1 MKPQKAKKVGKEV
14 YAAYMED
21 ISRLPIDIRS
31 SPEQQ
36 KSFMQPETS
45 MGKAD
50 SEKSLTVATDK
61 TQQITTSPTSSNIT
75 EISEIGEHIR
85 VKIVVSLPKD
95 DKEAWEKAKRKVD
108 NTYKQRTA

>member
-1 MKPQKAKKVGKEV
+1 
-14 YAAYMED
+14 MED

-61 TQQITTSPTSSNIT
+61 THQQITTTPTSSNIT
-75 EISEIGEHIR
+75 EISEIGEQIR
-85 VKIVVSLPKD
+85 VKIVVFLPKD

-108 NTYKQRTA
+108 NYSQAENSMK